1 MSTRGWAYAA
11 LIVGLCA
18 TLAANVAHAV
28 QRDDG
33 NWHAVPVAAA
43 GFWPVAL
50 FLMFELLCR
59 LRFDSMADYVSAAM
73 VATVG
78 LGAGYISYGHT
89 RALLRGLGES
99 ETGARLGALA
109 VDGVLVA
116 ASLAAYREAQRAAV
130 PAVPA
135 ARPVPRAVPR
145 AAVPAVRNVPG
156 GTPVPPVRAVAAQA
170 AQRHGG
176 AVTLPVPP
184 VPGGT
189 ASGGTAAQADPVQA
203 MRAEGMSVRAIAAR
217 LELSPST
224 VQRRLGKAARS

>member
-28 QRDDG
+28 RRDG
-33 NWHAVPVAAA
+33 GEWHAVPVAAA
-43 GFWPVAL
+43 AFWPVAL

-59 LRFDSMADYVSAAM
+59 LRFDSSADYVSATM
-73 VATVG
+73 VALVG

-89 RALLRGLGES
+89 RALLRDLGES

-116 ASLAAYREAQRAAV
+116 ASLAAYRAAQRAAV
-130 PAVPA
+130 PTV
-135 ARPVPRAVPR
+135 RPVPRSVPPARAVPS
-145 AAVPAVRNVPG
+145 

-170 AQRHGG
+170 AQRHSGT
-176 AVTLPVPP
+176 VTLPVPP
-184 VPGGT
+184 GT
-189 ASGGTAAQADPVQA
+189 AGAVGTAPGGTAAQADPVHA